1 MASVDW
7 VGMVTDMARAA
18 IWSMFVLLLATG
30 ILWGIDKA
38 THQWFDLR
46 VIARDPQG
54 IAILAAGVVIA
65 TVLIIGFVLVSL
77 K

>member
-1 MASVDW
+1 MVGVDW
-7 VGMVTDMARAA
+7 VAMAMEMVQAT

-30 ILWGIDKA
+30 ILWGIDRA

-46 VIARDPQG
+46 VIGRDPQG

-65 TVLIIGFVLVSL
+65 TVLIIGFVLVAL